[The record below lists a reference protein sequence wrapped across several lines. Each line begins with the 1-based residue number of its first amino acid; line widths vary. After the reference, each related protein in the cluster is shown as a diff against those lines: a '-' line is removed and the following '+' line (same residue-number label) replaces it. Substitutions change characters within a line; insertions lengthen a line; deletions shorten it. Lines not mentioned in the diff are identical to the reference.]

1 MPPGLS
7 PLSFP
12 GFLAAEDLFACVCV
26 TSTGAL
32 CSSGVLLGVTLSHC
46 LLQGHCPPRVPKD
59 PGPGGAQEHWA
70 CPCLSAPCNTSA
82 VLCHPQPGSLVS
94 FKAPGWG
101 GFPGH
106 PPWLVESPDPWA
118 EGHTPGKPQMP
129 HHGRFKPLSSQD
141 HEAHG
146 LGVWQLC
153 GRCLPR
159 TQEPCWIP
167 LGQEAPPCPSING
180 FPGSGKQAAGS
191 LCPVPST
198 SALQLPTKTG

>member
-1 MPPGLS
+1 MCVCDLHRGPLQQWCAARGHPEPLPPAGALS
-7 PLSFP
+7 PQGSQGP
-12 GFLAAEDLFACVCV
+12 WTRWGP
-26 TSTGAL
+26 GAL
-32 CSSGVLLGVTLSHC
+32 GVPVSVSTLQHLSCSL
-46 LLQGHCPPRVPKD
+46 P
-59 PGPGGAQEHWA
+59 
-70 CPCLSAPCNTSA
+70 
-82 VLCHPQPGSLVS
+82 PQPGSLVS

-167 LGQEAPPCPSING
+167 LGQEALPCPSING